1 MAELIGHGA
10 ALDALDQY
18 GWSSLMLA
26 AYAGKLEACKLLLEQ
41 GADPHIKTSNGK
53 NARSLSWDAGHK
65 SIAVYI
71 SKFVARGSLSLNLS
85 SNRPIAQPLLPAPKS
100 PSRRTHSPAP
110 SLPSVPEEYQED
122 DNHRTRYS
130 FSGHTSTVSRHSAI
144 SSRFASPPTTLR
156 RAPAITVPPPS
167 SPPEPKQE
175 SLLLSGSQTATVT
188 NLATMFDVPTPEP
201 APLEIAE
208 GGPSHSIEISPIEP
222 REVATT
228 HEEHGRHHRPQTS
241 VHTTHKLRRKGI
253 IPRYGSRCLTFCPE
267 STVALTDPERTSLHH
282 HQTSKASEQRTEQME
297 ERLNSHTHGR
307 HIQHRRRLNRA
318 WSLVTKSLT
327 ICCPPGIF
335 PRGWA
340 SSQIQDWHSKV
351 SICVLVA
358 LISVLFG
365 FLAFGI
371 SLFTCRPPTQTILA
385 SDFYAR
391 FGSEGM
397 GSDTGRFVSIHGAVY
412 DLNRLFE
419 QGLHPPMPANL
430 SQTDLSKSL
439 VSRYGTDVSFLFP
452 PSDGTLSCQLYGA
465 ANSFGLCSAA
475 PTLDH
480 CHNNSQT
487 TSVLQNILRSDIVL
501 QYRWDMISSDRS
513 LLVFDGDVLDVTDY
527 LSQSS
532 NTSITFAEKALMDW
546 IRSMVG
552 KDATMALQKRS
563 DHKDLEKCLVAY
575 FKVGEIFGQTNGCVA
590 SIMVDSLALA
600 LWLLLALMRLGSA
613 LVYRWVLIRAKGSSG
628 KEASEDMPKHDPPVL
643 MLVRCRE
650 TNSEQDI
657 RATLDSLAISSLG
670 SHGLFVVV
678 VESDIGGQTLNNASQ
693 ICQRLMETGSDLMDD
708 KEGKRP
714 DLHRLSLE
722 VPSVDPRDLGRVVA
736 DQHQIFS
743 GHYTVHSKRVPFILI
758 IRSISG
764 GRSSVDPSFR
774 DTKRLMFQFL
784 LRSFYDLPM
793 SFFEFSLFERIRQ
806 LTGHRPER
814 YEFLLT
820 TEVGTITDRGS
831 LEQMCQTLGN
841 NDRIVAVCGQ
851 RLFQNRTESWLTSIQ
866 DYGNFLENQF
876 DKSFESTL
884 GAVQGLP
891 DDLCL
896 IRIKMKP
903 SITDQ
908 DTRTHD
914 HKRNSRDTSNLSDTD
929 GEDDGLGLGPT
940 NGAQDDGEKDD
951 PMLAPAKKE
960 KDMNGY
966 RYSVPILVH
975 PAVANV
981 YCASQNTLHQ
991 RRMVSYSREDWF
1003 LTGLLHAAF
1012 PSHRIVYLPQ
1022 ATYRTRATK
1031 DFRTYFG
1038 QQRAMWSSRVH
1049 SLGEQMITSNQA
1061 PRTGIFRFWLHAFS
1075 LLKLLLMPA
1084 VLLSQWI
1091 LIILVAVGAA
1101 QGSSSATLLDSPP
1114 AIITLA
1120 FLTLVMVYKLIL
1132 GVFLMR
1138 AGTMNLTGLGLTILV
1153 LPLWYLVVPFSA
1165 IWSSEGM
1172 ETNKCDFN
1180 Q

>member
-1 MAELIGHGA
+1 
-10 ALDALDQY
+10 
-18 GWSSLMLA
+18 
-26 AYAGKLEACKLLLEQ
+26 
-41 GADPHIKTSNGK
+41 
-53 NARSLSWDAGHK
+53 
-65 SIAVYI
+65 
-71 SKFVARGSLSLNLS
+71 
-85 SNRPIAQPLLPAPKS
+85 
-100 PSRRTHSPAP
+100 
-110 SLPSVPEEYQED
+110 
-122 DNHRTRYS
+122 
-130 FSGHTSTVSRHSAI
+130 
-144 SSRFASPPTTLR
+144 
-156 RAPAITVPPPS
+156 
-167 SPPEPKQE
+167 
-175 SLLLSGSQTATVT
+175 
-188 NLATMFDVPTPEP
+188 
-201 APLEIAE
+201 
-208 GGPSHSIEISPIEP
+208 
-222 REVATT
+222 
-228 HEEHGRHHRPQTS
+228 
-241 VHTTHKLRRKGI
+241 
-253 IPRYGSRCLTFCPE
+253 
-267 STVALTDPERTSLHH
+267 
-282 HQTSKASEQRTEQME
+282 
-297 ERLNSHTHGR
+297 
-307 HIQHRRRLNRA
+307 
-318 WSLVTKSLT
+318 
-327 ICCPPGIF
+327 
-335 PRGWA
+335 
-340 SSQIQDWHSKV
+340 
-351 SICVLVA
+351 
-358 LISVLFG
+358 
-365 FLAFGI
+365 
-371 SLFTCRPPTQTILA
+371 
-385 SDFYAR
+385 
-391 FGSEGM
+391 
-397 GSDTGRFVSIHGAVY
+397 
-412 DLNRLFE
+412 
-419 QGLHPPMPANL
+419 
-430 SQTDLSKSL
+430 
-439 VSRYGTDVSFLFP
+439 
-452 PSDGTLSCQLYGA
+452 
-465 ANSFGLCSAA
+465 
-475 PTLDH
+475 
-480 CHNNSQT
+480 
-487 TSVLQNILRSDIVL
+487 
-501 QYRWDMISSDRS
+501 
-513 LLVFDGDVLDVTDY
+513 
-527 LSQSS
+527 
-532 NTSITFAEKALMDW
+532 
-546 IRSMVG
+546 
-552 KDATMALQKRS
+552 MALQKRS

-1165 IWSSEGM
+1165 IWSSEGTLSETSEQDHIPPQSAETEGM
-1172 ETNKCDFN
+1172 NKNNPQYLAGPSSPGKRLRYWTEWSSLAAKVPKASRSFASLPHNHHPTATMALKEENFVMLHSGSWNTTAGMGVFDTNKPPSVTIRSLVGSRTVAVEPTEEQGDDASKTDSDTAIAIDAPEAEAEANETPKDNVEIKTEEEKEGDEKETEEKEEEGEKTEEPQQEGDKTQTVYYCGSALTEAQQQYPESELTVASPIEKGIVKDWAAMEALWRHVLFRELGIKRSRNASPVLMVVPTDWTKEEHERITQIFFENFN
-1180 Q
+1180 VPGLYLAEEPLMIMYGCATVTGLIIDIGHNSTEITPIIDTQIQRNAIQTIPLAGADIDAYFLQQLRQDAQLVREYGEPMDLEFARYLKESGVCQALAKDEKGANARAHAEYNGKKFTVGSIRYKAVDPLFNPDLVGKRVLNIIEAIHAALYGVKPEKRQALWESIIVTGGSCQIPGLQNRIQSAIEESLTVSENFGEFQVREVKFLKIPDYFPSLKDSIVHAGFLGSEIVAKLIFPDPRNYINKVDYNESGPSVVHTKTF